1 MMVMRVRVY
10 NGWRHAYFLFF
21 PMMATAG
28 WALGRIRTHLTR
40 RTVPRRLAAGGLCA
54 LLAVQGTGLALNHPF
69 QFAYY
74 QPLVSRNGLEQRH
87 ELDYWNVGI
96 DAALRWLEENAPDGR
111 PIRVTWT
118 DNRTRSGVLSNLDH
132 WPEERRAR
140 FEAVYPDSEESGSAY
155 RIVNTSYA
163 VLAGEVLPAAEEILC
178 RFDSYGA
185 MICCVCAPKEAV
197 QP

>member
-1 MMVMRVRVY
+1 M
-10 NGWRHAYFLFF
+10 
-21 PMMATAG
+21 
-28 WALGRIRTHLTR
+28 
-40 RTVPRRLAAGGLCA
+40 
-54 LLAVQGTGLALNHPF
+54 QGTGLALNHPF

-74 QPLVSRNGLEQRH
+74 QPLVGRNGLEQRH

-96 DAALRWLEENAPDGR
+96 DAALRWLEENAPSDQ

-140 FEAVYPDSEESGSAY
+140 FEAVYPDGEESDSAY

-163 VLAGEVLPAAEEILC
+163 VLAGEVLPAEEEILC

-185 MICCVCAPKEAV
+185 MICCVCAPKEDV

>member
-1 MMVMRVRVY
+1 MEQLNFKVLDFEGPLDV
-10 NGWRHAYFLFF
+10 
-21 PMMATAG
+21 
-28 WALGRIRTHLTR
+28 
-40 RTVPRRLAAGGLCA
+40 
-54 LLAVQGTGLALNHPF
+54 LLALQGTGLALNHPF

-111 PIRVTWT
+111 SIRVTWT

-185 MICCVCAPKEAV
+185 MICCVCVPKEAV

>member
-1 MMVMRVRVY
+1 M
-10 NGWRHAYFLFF
+10 
-21 PMMATAG
+21 
-28 WALGRIRTHLTR
+28 
-40 RTVPRRLAAGGLCA
+40 
-54 LLAVQGTGLALNHPF
+54 
-69 QFAYY
+69 
-74 QPLVSRNGLEQRH
+74 
-87 ELDYWNVGI
+87 GI
-96 DAALRWLEENAPDGR
+96 DAALRWLEENAPSDR

-185 MICCVCAPKEAV
+185 MICCVCVPKEAV